1 MSNNLQFW
9 LGLNLVK
16 GIGSARL
23 RGLYHY
29 FQGDME
35 AAWRAPTSELLQAGL
50 DNETAQRL
58 HERRK
63 RLNLAGSLNR
73 LYELD
78 AAICTIDNPNYPTL
92 LAEIPD
98 APPMFYY
105 RGTLLPAEE
114 RALAVVG
121 TRRATTYGRE
131 VAYDMAA
138 ALSQQGV
145 TIISGLALGIDAA
158 AHQGALDHNG
168 RTIAVLANGIDS
180 IYPSENRTLAD
191 AIIAQ
196 EQGLIIT
203 EHPPKTEPA
212 GRHFPVRNRLIS
224 GLSLGVLIVEAGAG
238 SGALT
243 TASLAAEQGR
253 EVFAI
258 PGNINRPNSQGTN
271 RLIQDGAKMVLT
283 PEDILEELNLSH
295 QLVQTRQV
303 AEQVA
308 PGDETEQFLLSLI
321 ELEPL
326 HVDDIAIQA
335 NMSIQEVN
343 VKMMQL
349 FLKGLVQEIAPQ
361 TYIAKR

>member
-1 MSNNLQFW
+1 MRNNLQFW
-9 LGLNLVK
+9 LGLNLIK
-16 GIGSARL
+16 GIGSGRL
-23 RGLYHY
+23 RGLHRY
-29 FQGDME
+29 FHGDME
-35 AAWRAPTSELLQAGL
+35 AAWRAPFTELLQAGL
-50 DNETAQRL
+50 DTETAERL
-58 HERRK
+58 QQRRK
-63 RLNLAGSLNR
+63 SLNIAGSLER
-73 LYELD
+73 LAELG
-78 AAICTIDNPNYPTL
+78 ASICTIDDPNYPTL

-105 RGTLLPAEE
+105 KGVLLPTEE
-114 RALAVVG
+114 RALAIVG
-121 TRRATTYGRE
+121 TRRATSYGRE
-131 VAYDMAA
+131 MAYDMAA
-138 ALSQQGV
+138 ALSAQGV
-145 TIISGLALGIDAA
+145 TIVSGLALGIDAA

-180 IYPSENRTLAD
+180 IYPADNQSLAE
-191 AIIAQ
+191 AIVEQ

-203 EHPPKTEPA
+203 EHPPKTAPD

-224 GLSLGVLIVEAGAG
+224 GLALGVLIVEAGVG

-271 RLIQDGAKMVLT
+271 RLIQDGAKLVMT

-308 PGDETEQFLLSLI
+308 PSDDSERFLLSLI

-326 HVDDIAIQA
+326 HVDDIAIQSS
-335 NMSIQEVN
+335 MSIQEVN

-349 FLKGLVQEIAPQ
+349 FLKGLVKEIAPQ
-361 TYIAKR
+361 TYIMNQ